1 VKLQIQTG
9 GFRGFE
15 SRITDHA
22 FRSGCLIPVTGHRS
36 PITVFGDCGM
46 DSRIAT
52 IARYTLLEAL
62 RTRLAALVL
71 VIVIALL
78 AASFFVQ
85 SITVIEGPRFQA
97 GFYAAGMRLACVFV
111 AGLYVLVSM
120 TREFNDKGLDALL
133 ALDLPRSHYVL
144 GKLGGFLAIAVLIAV
159 AAALPLAWLAAPA
172 AALQWMVSLGL
183 ELAIVAALALFCILT
198 FSQLTLAASF
208 VLAFYLLARSLTAIR
223 LMSAH
228 PLAGADSFAHEAVQF
243 LVEGLALVMPAFDAW
258 TRTAWLV
265 NDPAPWS
272 AIFQLAGQSA
282 LYVALLTAAAIFDFY
297 RKNF

>member
-1 VKLQIQTG
+1 
-9 GFRGFE
+9 
-15 SRITDHA
+15 
-22 FRSGCLIPVTGHRS
+22 
-36 PITVFGDCGM
+36 M

-52 IARYTLLEAL
+52 IAHYTLLEAL

-71 VIVIALL
+71 VILIALL
-78 AASFFVQ
+78 AASFFVL
-85 SITVIEGPRFQA
+85 SITVIEGARFQA

-111 AGLYVLVSM
+111 AGLYVLVSV
-120 TREFNDKGLDALL
+120 TREFNDKGLDVLL

-183 ELAIVAALALFCILT
+183 ELAIVAALALFCVLT

-208 VLAFYLLARSLTAIR
+208 VLAFYVLARSLTAIR

-228 PLAGADSFAHEAVQF
+228 PLAGDDTFAHQAVQ
-243 LVEGLALVMPAFDAW
+243 LMVEGLALVMPAFDAW

-265 NDPAPWS
+265 NEAAPWS

-282 LYVALLTAAAIFDFY
+282 LYVALLAAAAMFDFY